1 MASRLGLFAESV
13 RYLGTRAVLT
23 FDIGLCCT
31 IVPFTGTL
39 TSSVRLLE
47 EDANTP

>member
-23 FDIGLCCT
+23 LDIGLCCT
-31 IVPFTGTL
+31 IVPFTGVFVTAR
-39 TSSVRLLE
+39 SSLE